1 MLQYLNQCSRGRG
14 AWLLMALTAFIL
26 ELVALWFQH
35 VMLLQP
41 CVLCI
46 YERCALFGIMGAG
59 LVGAIAPKTPLRYV
73 AMVIWLYSAIRG
85 LQLAWEH
92 TMIQLHPSP
101 FQTCDFAARFPS
113 WLPLDKWLPQVFV
126 ATGDCSVRQ
135 WQFLSLEMPQWLVGI
150 SLLIWWSLSWWLL
163 PSRSKRKNA
172 ICLAAKPR
180 RVPPTMKRPAG
191 RCFLCLR
198 RCAES
203 FLERG

>member
-41 CVLCI
+41 CVMCI

-73 AMVIWLYSAIRG
+73 AMLIWLYSAVRG

-101 FQTCDFAARFPS
+101 FQTCDFAARFPVQTT
-113 WLPLDKWLPQVFV
+113 PQF
-126 ATGDCSVRQ
+126 AELAR
-135 WQFLSLEMPQWLVGI
+135 PQHG
-150 SLLIWWSLSWWLL
+150 
-163 PSRSKRKNA
+163 RDF
-172 ICLAAKPR
+172 
-180 RVPPTMKRPAG
+180 VPPPENRPHPQRPNLAPEVQTA
-191 RCFLCLR
+191 FLR
-198 RCAES
+198 RLDFCRLES
-203 FLERG
+203 HYGFSIPLFSLGDNKQSKAQMKFSYSRRLHSPEYT